1 MTKVKLNDIYF
12 VINNVNVTVKVYCT
26 IKSRYII
33 YSIYSIIVYTIQL
46 YQSLLLSMANWNHD
60 SYEYH

>member
-12 VINNVNVTVKVYCT
+12 VINNVNVIVKVYCT
-26 IKSRYII
+26 IKSRYI
-33 YSIYSIIVYTIQL
+33 YIVYIIQL